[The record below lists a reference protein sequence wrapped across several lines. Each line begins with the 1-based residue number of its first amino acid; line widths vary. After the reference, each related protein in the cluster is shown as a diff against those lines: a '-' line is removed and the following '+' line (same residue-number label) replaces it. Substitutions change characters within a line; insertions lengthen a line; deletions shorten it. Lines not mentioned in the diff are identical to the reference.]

1 VIVDAREALEI
12 LSENSRWRIMQI
24 LLRETLCGKALAA
37 RLGISRPAVSQH
49 LRELRRAGLIH
60 EKPDGYFTF
69 CYVQRERLSQ
79 VVKLV
84 IALDRKADPLL
95 CKVQRKKMASK
106 NEKRKDYLPMCNSCV
121 RTDKA

>member
-1 VIVDAREALEI
+1 VVDTREALEI
-12 LSENSRWRIMQI
+12 LSENSRWRIIQI
-24 LLRETLCGKALAA
+24 LIKEALCGKAIAA
-37 RLGISRPAVSQH
+37 GLDLSRSAVSQH
-49 LRELRRAGLIH
+49 LNELRRAGLIQ
-60 EKPDGYFTF
+60 EKKDGHFTF
-69 CYVQRERLSQ
+69 CCVQRERLDQ